1 MASNGIAVGV
11 GVTSSRNLNNIHNNH
26 HNSSHLHHH
35 HNSSSNN
42 STSSNSGVGLL
53 TSSGKMMK
61 TPIAWSAR
69 DANLSSRPASTM
81 AYNISSHYNI
91 HNPHQHLHQQQQ
103 QQQQQLKIHSN
114 SRLQGLHLPLHQQNS
129 SSSPSSS
136 SFPVHHQETHL
147 TRHSKSRYHP
157 NVLAARTSGQQQI
170 QHHLNGH
177 QRPSSPSAT
186 TITSSDDRE
195 EVPMVRHQRRP
206 HHG

>member
-1 MASNGIAVGV
+1 MASNGIGV
-11 GVTSSRNLNNIHNNH
+11 GVASSRNLSNIHNGSHNNNH
-26 HNSSHLHHH
+26 HNHHH
-35 HNSSSNN
+35 HNNSSSNN

-53 TSSGKMMK
+53 AGSGKMMK

-91 HNPHQHLHQQQQ
+91 HNPHQHLHQHQQ
-103 QQQQQLKIHSN
+103 QQQQQLKIYSN
-114 SRLQGLHLPLHQQNS
+114 SRLQGLHLPLHQQT
-129 SSSPSSS
+129 
-136 SFPVHHQETHL
+136 SFPVHQETHL

-157 NVLAARTSGQQQI
+157 NVLAARTPGQQQM

-206 HHG
+206 NHG